1 MGELNW
7 WINLFE
13 VSGVVF
19 FVYLLYWRVKNFL
32 IWKIIDELFKLL
44 FKLIN
49 VWVFLVLGNSWRLS
63 EYV

>member
-1 MGELNW
+1 MGELNR

-13 VSGVVF
+13 VGGVVF
-19 FVYLLYWRVKNFL
+19 FVYLIYGRVKNFL

>member
-19 FVYLLYWRVKNFL
+19 FVYLIYRRVKNFL